1 MERERGLIEGVITRI
16 SGPVVRAKGMAGIK
30 IRDMV
35 YVGELGLIGEV
46 IEVRGDEVAIQVY
59 EETDG
64 LTVGEPVRSEGKP
77 FLVELGPG
85 LLGSVYDGIQRP
97 LEAIREQTGNFIRR
111 GATGD
116 PLPRDKKW
124 GFHPLV
130 KPGDPVEEGDFLG
143 WVQETPTV
151 KHYIMVPPGVSGRVA
166 EIQEGEFTVT
176 DVVARL
182 EDGTELTM
190 MQTWPIRQPRP
201 ARRKVPTNVPMITG
215 TRILDVFFPV
225 PKGGNAI
232 IPGPFGSGKCVWGA
246 CPVLLGDGR
255 LVRIRELFEAHHGK
269 GRVVERAH
277 ERYTLLDDPIPVF
290 AFDPVEGRV
299 TVQPATAVYQSWA
312 DELVEVRTRS
322 GRAAR
327 VTPVHKLLTLGE
339 DLELREVEARRLRP
353 GDFIVAP
360 RALPVPAGAG
370 SPPPPASLRTAFL
383 ARPELQTAR
392 VADPAALKAVQ
403 ALLRQEA
410 RRRGRRGR
418 TALAAELG
426 VSPKTLENYEKG
438 RTLPTLGFVRRLY
451 EHVGRGRALP
461 PIRALKTERRA
472 HPVRLPERM
481 TPELAEFLGLVL
493 GDGSLKPR
501 TVAFYNDDPRMRA
514 RFRALAKRLFGLEAR
529 EGRARTVG
537 CVHIHSQLL
546 VRFLEFLGVPRRAKA
561 RTCRVPEAI
570 FQADEGSVARFV
582 GAYFACDGYSS
593 VHPRKGELE
602 IATASEE
609 MAVGLSYLLLRLGV
623 VARLAEKRVRG
634 RGYHR
639 VLISGRD
646 AIGRFLSRCRAAG
659 LRLPKL
665 EALAD
670 ALDKG
675 GGRPGVPS
683 VDVVPLP
690 AEAVA
695 ALYERFGRPYAAL
708 KRAGVEV
715 HNYLNGERLS
725 VEMLRRLARVLKDP
739 RWRRLAQLTEHVFFD
754 EVVEVRRLPGPHAVY
769 DLTVPGAHTFVGG
782 LGPMVLHNTVTQQSL
797 AKWSDADI
805 VIYIGCGE
813 RGNEMTEV
821 LTEFPH
827 LEDPRTGAP
836 LMNRTILI
844 ANTSNM
850 PVAARETS
858 IYTGITLAEYY
869 RDMGYDVALMADSTS
884 RWAEALREISGRLEE
899 MPGEEGYPPYLASR
913 IAEFYERSGRVV
925 CLGRGVPEGKRP
937 FEGSESEDERSGSV
951 TVIGAVSPPGG
962 DFSEPVTQNS
972 LRIAGAFW
980 ALDAKLAYSRHFPAI
995 NWLTSYSLYVDA
1007 LHDWFAR
1014 EVAPDYW
1021 ELRRQLMEILQKE
1034 DELSKIVQLV
1044 GKESLS
1050 DPDKLLLDVARSVRD
1065 DFLRQSAFHEIEA
1078 YCPPKKAY
1086 YMMKAIVTFY
1096 ETCKRLLGKVPYS
1109 EILKLPGWE
1118 KLAQMRYF
1126 PNDAFEEPFRQ
1137 LLEELARQDEAV
1149 QVTS

>member
-1 MERERGLIEGVITRI
+1 MERRVIEGTISRI
-16 SGPVVRAKGMAGIK
+16 SGPVVRAKGMQGIK
-30 IRDMV
+30 IRDLV
-35 YVGELGLIGEV
+35 EVGEMGLIGEV

-97 LEAIREQTGNFIRR
+97 LEVIRDQTGNFIER

-130 KPGDPVEEGDFLG
+130 KPGDEVSFGDFLG
-143 WVQETPTV
+143 WVQESPTV
-151 KHYIMVPPGVSGRVA
+151 KHYIMVPEGVSGRIA
-166 EIQEGEFTVT
+166 EVQEGDFTVT
-176 DVVARL
+176 DVIARL

-190 MQTWPIRQPRP
+190 MQTWPIRRPRP
-201 ARRKVPTNVPMITG
+201 AKRKVPTNVPMITG

-232 IPGPFGSGKCVWGA
+232 IPGPFGSGK
-246 CPVLLGDGR
+246 
-255 LVRIRELFEAHHGK
+255 
-269 GRVVERAH
+269 
-277 ERYTLLDDPIPVF
+277 
-290 AFDPVEGRV
+290 
-299 TVQPATAVYQSWA
+299 
-312 DELVEVRTRS
+312 
-322 GRAAR
+322 
-327 VTPVHKLLTLGE
+327 
-339 DLELREVEARRLRP
+339 
-353 GDFIVAP
+353 
-360 RALPVPAGAG
+360 
-370 SPPPPASLRTAFL
+370 
-383 ARPELQTAR
+383 
-392 VADPAALKAVQ
+392 
-403 ALLRQEA
+403 
-410 RRRGRRGR
+410 
-418 TALAAELG
+418 
-426 VSPKTLENYEKG
+426 
-438 RTLPTLGFVRRLY
+438 
-451 EHVGRGRALP
+451 
-461 PIRALKTERRA
+461 
-472 HPVRLPERM
+472 
-481 TPELAEFLGLVL
+481 
-493 GDGSLKPR
+493 
-501 TVAFYNDDPRMRA
+501 
-514 RFRALAKRLFGLEAR
+514 
-529 EGRARTVG
+529 
-537 CVHIHSQLL
+537 
-546 VRFLEFLGVPRRAKA
+546 
-561 RTCRVPEAI
+561 
-570 FQADEGSVARFV
+570 
-582 GAYFACDGYSS
+582 
-593 VHPRKGELE
+593 
-602 IATASEE
+602 
-609 MAVGLSYLLLRLGV
+609 
-623 VARLAEKRVRG
+623 
-634 RGYHR
+634 
-639 VLISGRD
+639 
-646 AIGRFLSRCRAAG
+646 
-659 LRLPKL
+659 
-665 EALAD
+665 
-670 ALDKG
+670 
-675 GGRPGVPS
+675 
-683 VDVVPLP
+683 
-690 AEAVA
+690 
-695 ALYERFGRPYAAL
+695 
-708 KRAGVEV
+708 
-715 HNYLNGERLS
+715 
-725 VEMLRRLARVLKDP
+725 
-739 RWRRLAQLTEHVFFD
+739 
-754 EVVEVRRLPGPHAVY
+754 
-769 DLTVPGAHTFVGG
+769 
-782 LGPMVLHNTVTQQSL
+782 TVTQQAL

-821 LTEFPH
+821 LTEFPE

-925 CLGRGVPEGKRP
+925 CMGKGVPEGKTP
-937 FEGSESEDERSGSV
+937 LEGTEDERGGSV

-1007 LHDWFAR
+1007 LRDWYAS
-1014 EVAPDYW
+1014 ELGEEYL

-1050 DPDKLLLDVARSVRD
+1050 DPDKLLLDIARSVRD

-1086 YMMKAIVTFY
+1086 YMMKAIITFY

-1118 KLAQMRYF
+1118 KLSNMRYF
-1126 PNDAFEEPFRQ
+1126 PNDAFEEPFQQ
-1137 LLEELARQDEAV
+1137 LIKELEEEGVAV
-1149 QVTS
+1149 QAT

>member
-1 MERERGLIEGVITRI
+1 MERGRGLIEGVITRI

-166 EIQEGEFTVT
+166 EIQEGDFTVT
-176 DVVARL
+176 DVIARL

-232 IPGPFGSGKCVWGA
+232 IPGPFGSGK
-246 CPVLLGDGR
+246 
-255 LVRIRELFEAHHGK
+255 
-269 GRVVERAH
+269 
-277 ERYTLLDDPIPVF
+277 
-290 AFDPVEGRV
+290 
-299 TVQPATAVYQSWA
+299 
-312 DELVEVRTRS
+312 
-322 GRAAR
+322 
-327 VTPVHKLLTLGE
+327 
-339 DLELREVEARRLRP
+339 
-353 GDFIVAP
+353 
-360 RALPVPAGAG
+360 
-370 SPPPPASLRTAFL
+370 
-383 ARPELQTAR
+383 
-392 VADPAALKAVQ
+392 
-403 ALLRQEA
+403 
-410 RRRGRRGR
+410 
-418 TALAAELG
+418 
-426 VSPKTLENYEKG
+426 
-438 RTLPTLGFVRRLY
+438 
-451 EHVGRGRALP
+451 
-461 PIRALKTERRA
+461 
-472 HPVRLPERM
+472 
-481 TPELAEFLGLVL
+481 
-493 GDGSLKPR
+493 
-501 TVAFYNDDPRMRA
+501 
-514 RFRALAKRLFGLEAR
+514 
-529 EGRARTVG
+529 
-537 CVHIHSQLL
+537 
-546 VRFLEFLGVPRRAKA
+546 
-561 RTCRVPEAI
+561 
-570 FQADEGSVARFV
+570 
-582 GAYFACDGYSS
+582 
-593 VHPRKGELE
+593 
-602 IATASEE
+602 
-609 MAVGLSYLLLRLGV
+609 
-623 VARLAEKRVRG
+623 
-634 RGYHR
+634 
-639 VLISGRD
+639 
-646 AIGRFLSRCRAAG
+646 
-659 LRLPKL
+659 
-665 EALAD
+665 
-670 ALDKG
+670 
-675 GGRPGVPS
+675 
-683 VDVVPLP
+683 
-690 AEAVA
+690 
-695 ALYERFGRPYAAL
+695 
-708 KRAGVEV
+708 
-715 HNYLNGERLS
+715 
-725 VEMLRRLARVLKDP
+725 
-739 RWRRLAQLTEHVFFD
+739 
-754 EVVEVRRLPGPHAVY
+754 
-769 DLTVPGAHTFVGG
+769 
-782 LGPMVLHNTVTQQSL
+782 TVTQQSL

-925 CLGRGVPEGKRP
+925 CLGKGVPEGKKP
-937 FEGSESEDERSGSV
+937 FEGAESEDERSGSV

-1137 LLEELARQDEAV
+1137 LLEELARQDEVA

>member
-1 MERERGLIEGVITRI
+1 MERRVIEGTISRI
-16 SGPVVRAKGMAGIK
+16 SGPVVRAKGMQGIK
-30 IRDMV
+30 IRDLV
-35 YVGELGLIGEV
+35 EVGEMGLIGEV

-97 LEAIREQTGNFIRR
+97 LEVIRDQTGNFIER

-130 KPGDPVEEGDFLG
+130 KPGDEVSFGDFLG
-143 WVQETPTV
+143 WVQESPTV
-151 KHYIMVPPGVSGRVA
+151 KHYIMVPEGVSGRIA
-166 EIQEGEFTVT
+166 EVQEGDFTVT
-176 DVVARL
+176 DVIARL

-190 MQTWPIRQPRP
+190 MQTWPIRRPRP
-201 ARRKVPTNVPMITG
+201 AKRKVPTNVPMITG

-232 IPGPFGSGKCVWGA
+232 IPGPFGSGK
-246 CPVLLGDGR
+246 
-255 LVRIRELFEAHHGK
+255 
-269 GRVVERAH
+269 
-277 ERYTLLDDPIPVF
+277 
-290 AFDPVEGRV
+290 
-299 TVQPATAVYQSWA
+299 
-312 DELVEVRTRS
+312 
-322 GRAAR
+322 
-327 VTPVHKLLTLGE
+327 
-339 DLELREVEARRLRP
+339 
-353 GDFIVAP
+353 
-360 RALPVPAGAG
+360 
-370 SPPPPASLRTAFL
+370 
-383 ARPELQTAR
+383 
-392 VADPAALKAVQ
+392 
-403 ALLRQEA
+403 
-410 RRRGRRGR
+410 
-418 TALAAELG
+418 
-426 VSPKTLENYEKG
+426 
-438 RTLPTLGFVRRLY
+438 
-451 EHVGRGRALP
+451 
-461 PIRALKTERRA
+461 
-472 HPVRLPERM
+472 
-481 TPELAEFLGLVL
+481 
-493 GDGSLKPR
+493 
-501 TVAFYNDDPRMRA
+501 
-514 RFRALAKRLFGLEAR
+514 
-529 EGRARTVG
+529 
-537 CVHIHSQLL
+537 
-546 VRFLEFLGVPRRAKA
+546 
-561 RTCRVPEAI
+561 
-570 FQADEGSVARFV
+570 
-582 GAYFACDGYSS
+582 
-593 VHPRKGELE
+593 
-602 IATASEE
+602 
-609 MAVGLSYLLLRLGV
+609 
-623 VARLAEKRVRG
+623 
-634 RGYHR
+634 
-639 VLISGRD
+639 
-646 AIGRFLSRCRAAG
+646 
-659 LRLPKL
+659 
-665 EALAD
+665 
-670 ALDKG
+670 
-675 GGRPGVPS
+675 
-683 VDVVPLP
+683 
-690 AEAVA
+690 
-695 ALYERFGRPYAAL
+695 
-708 KRAGVEV
+708 
-715 HNYLNGERLS
+715 
-725 VEMLRRLARVLKDP
+725 
-739 RWRRLAQLTEHVFFD
+739 
-754 EVVEVRRLPGPHAVY
+754 
-769 DLTVPGAHTFVGG
+769 
-782 LGPMVLHNTVTQQSL
+782 TVTQQAL

-821 LTEFPH
+821 LTEFPE

-925 CLGRGVPEGKRP
+925 CMGKGVPEGNP
-937 FEGSESEDERSGSV
+937 PLEGTEDERGGSV

-1007 LHDWFAR
+1007 LRDWYAS
-1014 EVAPDYW
+1014 ELGEEYL

-1050 DPDKLLLDVARSVRD
+1050 DPDKLLLDIARSVRD

-1086 YMMKAIVTFY
+1086 YMMKAIITFY

-1118 KLAQMRYF
+1118 KLSNMRYF
-1126 PNDAFEEPFRQ
+1126 PNDAFEEPFQQ
-1137 LLEELARQDEAV
+1137 LIKELEEEGVAV
-1149 QVTS
+1149 QAT